1 MLVTLQNHGNLFER
15 SITCTLTDTID
26 GNLNLACT
34 IQNTLQGIGSS
45 HTEVVMAVGR
55 KACLVNA
62 INMLHEILDFVTIFI
77 RQTITCSIR
86 NVHYSSTR
94 LDNSL
99 NDTSQILIIGTA
111 CILSIELYV
120 LNILFSILDS
130 SYSTFDDFLA
140 GRIELIL
147 DMTVAGT
154 DTGMDSLMLGILQSL
169 SSTINIFFYGT
180 GKCTNSRPGYSLR
193 DFYH

>member
-1 MLVTLQNHGNLFER
+1 MT
-15 SITCTLTDTID
+15 
-26 GNLNLACT
+26 
-34 IQNTLQGIGSS
+34 
-45 HTEVVMAVGR
+45 VGR

-86 NVHYSSTR
+86 NVYYSSTR

-99 NDTSQILIIGTA
+99 YDTSQILIISTA

-154 DTGMDSLMLGILQSL
+154 DTSMDSLMLGILQSL
-169 SSTINIFFYGT
+169 SSTINIFSTARVSAQIVGQVT
-180 GKCTNSRPGYSLR
+180 ALEISTTELKSPGLDIGNPASITSTPNC
-193 DFYH
+193 

>member
-34 IQNTLQGIGSS
+34 IQNTLQGIGSC
-45 HTEVVMAVGR
+45 HTEVVMTVGR

-62 INMLHEILDFVTIFI
+62 INMLHEILDFV
-77 RQTITCSIR
+77 
-86 NVHYSSTR
+86 
-94 LDNSL
+94 
-99 NDTSQILIIGTA
+99 GTA
-111 CILSIELYV
+111 CILSIELNV

-154 DTGMDSLMLGILQSL
+154 DTGMNSLMLGILQSL